1 MIRISALLLFAA
13 AAGLLAQSP
22 TPSPASSPSPS
33 ASPSP
38 SPSATPVSP
47 VQAPSLREIIN
58 NLKDDELDK
67 AIQTLRANFL
77 DPSLDDEKAV
87 KRATLEGLIRR
98 LSPGVALVSNNQ
110 QAPEQVDTAFLAE
123 ILDSRIGYVRPGKLD
138 KDRLAQMDAALANF
152 AEKKIGA
159 IILDLRRIP
168 SGGDYEVVAEFARR
182 FCPKGKLL
190 FSLQK
195 PSAKQERI
203 FTSNQEPGFHGV
215 MVVLTD
221 ANTSGAAE
229 VLAATLRL
237 NAGALIVGAD
247 TAGEALEFAE
257 APAGG
262 GATLRVAV
270 AQVILPAGDP
280 IYPGGVKPDI
290 AIAMPAATQREI
302 FDLSKEKGVSQF
314 VFDAERQRM
323 NEAALVANTNP
334 EIDGWQSQQKDRG
347 KTALRD
353 TVLQRA
359 VDLVTAISFYKAK
372 Q

>member
-1 MIRISALLLFAA
+1 MIRISTLLLLATAA
-13 AAGLLAQSP
+13 ALLAQSP
-22 TPSPASSPSPS
+22 TPSPSPSPS

-38 SPSATPVSP
+38 SPSATPVTP
-47 VQAPSLREIIN
+47 IQAPSLREIIN

-67 AIQTLRANFL
+67 AIQTLRETFL
-77 DPSLDDEKAV
+77 DPSLTDDKIM

-98 LSPGVALVSNNQ
+98 LSPGVVLVSNNQ
-110 QAPEQVDTAFLAE
+110 HAPEKVDTAFLAE
-123 ILDSRIGYVRPGKLD
+123 ILDSRIGYVRLGKLD
-138 KDRLAQMDAALANF
+138 RDRLVQMDAALTNF
-152 AEKKIGA
+152 SEKKVKA
-159 IILDLRRIP
+159 LVLDLRGIP
-168 SGGDYEVVAEFARR
+168 SGGDYETVAEFARR

-203 FTSNQEPGFHGV
+203 FTSNQEPAFHGV
-215 MVVLTD
+215 TVVLTD
-221 ANTSGAAE
+221 AATTGAAE

-257 APAGG
+257 APVGG

-270 AQVILPAGDP
+270 AQVILPAGAA

-290 AIAMPAATQREI
+290 AISLPATTQREI
-302 FDLSKEKGVSQF
+302 FELSKEKGVSQF
-314 VFDAERQRM
+314 VFDPERQRM

-334 EIDGWQSQQKDRG
+334 EIDGWQSQQRERG
-347 KTALRD
+347 RTPLRD

-359 VDLVTAISFYKAK
+359 VDLVTAISFYKEK